1 MAEPVTTPL
10 LGELLQARGLVKP
23 GEIDN
28 ALQVQ
33 ARQGGR
39 LGEVLVRLGA
49 VSTNSLYGVLA
60 EQLQAPLLD
69 ARELDEAAIRATLAR
84 LKLPASWWLDH
95 QVLLWAVPEGLC
107 VASADPLDLDVREAL
122 AAEPLGPHVRW
133 HLLLP
138 MDAEAW
144 AQRLRHESQA
154 GMGGSLDARTLRELA
169 EDAPVVAFVNNTMA
183 QALEARASDIHVE
196 PGERECTLRFR
207 IDGVLHTRS
216 TLPMDRYPAI
226 ASRIKLIGGLDIAER
241 RLPQDG
247 RIGTRVAGRE
257 VDIRISSI
265 PAVHGESLVLRLL
278 PKERGDIGMHRIG
291 MEPDHKALFLD
302 WLQWP
307 NGLVLVTGPTGSGKS
322 TTLYSALSQIN
333 DGDRKLITVED
344 PVELRLPGVVQIQT
358 QAEIGY
364 TFARAL
370 RSILR
375 HDPDVIMVGEIRD
388 RETAE
393 IAIQAALTG
402 HLVLATLHTNDALSA
417 VNRLVDM
424 GVEPYLVAAALRAVM
439 AQRLIRRLCPNCAQP
454 HDDVQPLQSRWADL
468 LRRAPDLADIP
479 PAPQWL
485 KAKGCDACSGTG
497 FRGRVGIYEL
507 VTVTPPLQ
515 HAIAQGAAMEQL
527 LALAQQDGRRSMVE
541 DGLIKTARGQS
552 TFDEVLRAASAQ
564 DE

>member
-1 MAEPVTTPL
+1 
-10 LGELLQARGLVKP
+10 
-23 GEIDN
+23 
-28 ALQVQ
+28 
-33 ARQGGR
+33 
-39 LGEVLVRLGA
+39 
-49 VSTNSLYGVLA
+49 
-60 EQLQAPLLD
+60 
-69 ARELDEAAIRATLAR
+69 
-84 LKLPASWWLDH
+84 
-95 QVLLWAVPEGLC
+95 
-107 VASADPLDLDVREAL
+107 
-122 AAEPLGPHVRW
+122 
-133 HLLLP
+133 
-138 MDAEAW
+138 
-144 AQRLRHESQA
+144 
-154 GMGGSLDARTLRELA
+154 
-169 EDAPVVAFVNNTMA
+169 
-183 QALEARASDIHVE
+183 
-196 PGERECTLRFR
+196 
-207 IDGVLHTRS
+207 
-216 TLPMDRYPAI
+216 
-226 ASRIKLIGGLDIAER
+226 
-241 RLPQDG
+241 
-247 RIGTRVAGRE
+247 
-257 VDIRISSI
+257 
-265 PAVHGESLVLRLL
+265 
-278 PKERGDIGMHRIG
+278 
-291 MEPDHKALFLD
+291 
-302 WLQWP
+302 
-307 NGLVLVTGPTGSGKS
+307 
-322 TTLYSALSQIN
+322 
-333 DGDRKLITVED
+333 
-344 PVELRLPGVVQIQT
+344 
-358 QAEIGY
+358 
-364 TFARAL
+364 
-370 RSILR
+370 
-375 HDPDVIMVGEIRD
+375 MVGEIRD